1 MLGVKDFL
9 PMCQESQSKQEED
22 AATKIQAP
30 FELKSCSSRRFVY
43 RLPPNSSA
51 WSAVYS
57 KAKLPVTILADRQS
71 IGATSPERPLL

>member
-9 PMCQESQSKQEED
+9 PMCQEAQSKQEEE

-43 RLPPNSSA
+43 RP
-51 WSAVYS
+51 
-57 KAKLPVTILADRQS
+57 
-71 IGATSPERPLL
+71 